1 MKRPLAILQRL
12 TLVLA
17 AGAASTA
24 YAAPSYFSWQTVE
37 LPTATGA
44 SCSDGSPYRF
54 FVNRT
59 PFSNKTVVVFEGGGA
74 CWDQDSCTT
83 SSLLG
88 ASNPNGIPADYMSS
102 PIAQL
107 MTPMT
112 SRLSL
117 LGTVQTQQ
125 WNIVYM
131 PYCTGDVH
139 TGNKVGVYSEIDPD
153 NPKVY
158 HHRGALNTEAAA
170 AWLKENLPQPKHL
183 LVTGAS
189 AGGAGATANYAVV
202 RNSLNPKASGLM
214 ADSGP
219 LYSAPRSASSDQYPS
234 LHLHNK
240 IRDVWGLDGDEGLLT
255 KMQAQ
260 FPGLLDA
267 DDLGSATTALAKA
280 FPADRFGYA
289 LFQGDGIYSDFSYTR
304 FYPEIQATKGDD
316 KLLLLNEKWTQ
327 DISNWI
333 PLLQEHENVGY
344 YMPYYRDL
352 LLSHT
357 LTLVTF
363 NGTAIKEANQKNI
376 ARFIDN
382 IIEGQGTPMRA
393 FETQPVRQKG
403 LSFLDSIIN
412 LFLLPSDK

>member
-1 MKRPLAILQRL
+1 
-12 TLVLA
+12 
-17 AGAASTA
+17 
-24 YAAPSYFSWQTVE
+24 
-37 LPTATGA
+37 
-44 SCSDGSPYRF
+44 
-54 FVNRT
+54 
-59 PFSNKTVVVFEGGGA
+59 
-74 CWDQDSCTT
+74 
-83 SSLLG
+83 
-88 ASNPNGIPADYMSS
+88 
-102 PIAQL
+102 
-107 MTPMT
+107 
-112 SRLSL
+112 
-117 LGTVQTQQ
+117 
-125 WNIVYM
+125 
-131 PYCTGDVH
+131 
-139 TGNKVGVYSEIDPD
+139 
-153 NPKVY
+153 
-158 HHRGALNTEAAA
+158 
-170 AWLKENLPQPKHL
+170 
-183 LVTGAS
+183 
-189 AGGAGATANYAVV
+189 
-202 RNSLNPKASGLM
+202 
-214 ADSGP
+214 
-219 LYSAPRSASSDQYPS
+219 
-234 LHLHNK
+234 
-240 IRDVWGLDGDEGLLT
+240 
-255 KMQAQ
+255 MQAQ

-376 ARFIDN
+376 ARFMDN